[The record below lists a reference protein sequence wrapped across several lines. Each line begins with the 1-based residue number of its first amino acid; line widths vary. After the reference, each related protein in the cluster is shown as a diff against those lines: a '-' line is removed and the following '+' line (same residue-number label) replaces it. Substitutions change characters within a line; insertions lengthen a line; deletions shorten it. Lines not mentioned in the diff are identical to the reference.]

1 MTGSR
6 NQLPCELLAPA
17 GSWESMVAAF
27 RAGADAVYMGGPR
40 FGARAYA
47 ENPDEDGLRAAI
59 DLAHLHGKKLYLTVN
74 TLLKEWELRDELGEY
89 LELLYRHGLDAV
101 IVQDLGVLAF
111 IRAHFPGL
119 DIHASTQMTVASP
132 WGARLTE
139 QLGACRLVLPRELS
153 LPEVA
158 AIHATTG
165 QEIEAFVHGALCY
178 CYSGQ
183 CLLSSLI
190 GGRSGNRGRCAQPC
204 RLPYNSSHL
213 LNLKDLCTL
222 DILPEILEAGAYSLK
237 IEGRMKSPR
246 YTAGVT
252 GVYRK
257 YIDRVLTHGRT
268 GYRVDE
274 ADRELLRQLFDRGG
288 FTEGYFRQHNG
299 AEMIYTGEK
308 PRFRETDEE
317 QLQKLDEAFLTGK
330 YQEPVSGRV
339 RMYPG
344 EPVFIEVRCG
354 DAAVRRT
361 GPEVSPAKSRPLTRE
376 DVERCLRKTGEA
388 PFVFEEL
395 TVELGEKA
403 FLPVGVLNRLRRE
416 VLADLEKEICGAYR
430 RIR

>member
-1 MTGSR
+1 M
-6 NQLPCELLAPA
+6 
-17 GSWESMVAAF
+17 
-27 RAGADAVYMGGPR
+27 
-40 FGARAYA
+40 
-47 ENPDEDGLRAAI
+47 
-59 DLAHLHGKKLYLTVN
+59 
-74 TLLKEWELRDELGEY
+74 
-89 LELLYRHGLDAV
+89 
-101 IVQDLGVLAF
+101 
-111 IRAHFPGL
+111 
-119 DIHASTQMTVASP
+119 
-132 WGARLTE
+132 
-139 QLGACRLVLPRELS
+139 
-153 LPEVA
+153 
-158 AIHATTG
+158 
-165 QEIEAFVHGALCY
+165 
-178 CYSGQ
+178 
-183 CLLSSLI
+183 
-190 GGRSGNRGRCAQPC
+190 
-204 RLPYNSSHL
+204 
-213 LNLKDLCTL
+213 CTL

>member
-1 MTGSR
+1 MTE
-6 NQLPCELLAPA
+6 LPCELLAPA
-17 GSWESMVAAF
+17 GSWESMTAAF

-47 ENPDEDGLRAAI
+47 ENPDEDGLLAAI
-59 DLAHLHGKKLYLTVN
+59 DLAHLHGKRLYLTVN
-74 TLLKEWELRDELGEY
+74 TLMKERELQEELGPY
-89 LELLYRHGLDAV
+89 LEPLYRQGLDAV

-111 IRAHFPGL
+111 IRNGFPDL
-119 DIHASTQMTVASP
+119 DIHVSTQMTVASP
-132 WGARLTE
+132 WGARQTE

-153 LPEVA
+153 LEEIA
-158 AIHATTG
+158 AIHQATG
-165 QEIEAFVHGALCY
+165 QEIEVFIHGALCY

-204 RLPYNSSHL
+204 RLPYNDSHL

-222 DILPEILEAGAYSLK
+222 DILPEILEAGVYSLK

-252 GVYRK
+252 RVYRK
-257 YIDRVLTHGRT
+257 YVDRFLTRGHS

-308 PRFRETDEE
+308 PRFRETDEAR
-317 QLQKLDEAFLTGK
+317 LRKLDAAFLTGK
-330 YQEPVSGRV
+330 YQEPVSGHIRII
-339 RMYPG
+339 PG
-344 EPVFIEVRCG
+344 EPVFIEVKCNRT
-354 DAAVRRT
+354 AVRHT
-361 GPEVSPAKSRPLTRE
+361 GPEVSPAKSRPLTRK
-376 DVERCLRKTGEA
+376 DVERCLQKTGDA
-388 PFVFEEL
+388 PFVFGEL
-395 TVELGEKA
+395 TVELEENA
-403 FLPVGVLNRLRRE
+403 FLPVGILNRLRRE

-430 RIR
+430 RVR